1 MEQLDELKRSVRTAM
16 RAVDAAQEDAGT
28 GSQVSVAVQQL
39 AFVVDKLI
47 DLLKASQTGEPSK

>member
-28 GSQVSVAVQQL
+28 DSHVSLAVQQL